1 MTAIV
6 PDGKV
11 HFEEQHGV
19 TTLESLTSAELKM
32 LVIDS
37 FALIAHKDAL
47 PIRHVVQD
55 CMDGL
60 VQVEEED
67 DATEKWGGET
77 LGFH

>member
-11 HFEEQHGV
+11 HFEEKHGV
-19 TTLESLTSAELKM
+19 TTLESLSSAELKM
-32 LVIDS
+32 LVIDA
-37 FALIAHKDAL
+37 FALIAFKDAL
-47 PIRHVVQD
+47 PIRTVVQD

-60 VQVEEED
+60 IQVEEED
-67 DATEKWGGET
+67 EATKAWGGET